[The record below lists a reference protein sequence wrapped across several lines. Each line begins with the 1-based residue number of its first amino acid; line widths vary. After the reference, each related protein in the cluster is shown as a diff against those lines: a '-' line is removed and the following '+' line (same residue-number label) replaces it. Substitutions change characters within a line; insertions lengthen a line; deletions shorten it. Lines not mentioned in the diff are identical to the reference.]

1 MPDDHLNEEDVFHP
15 RIDWALWRK
24 VLVFAKPYRWWLL
37 TLGTLGALCAGCDV
51 LLPIITRQLID
62 LIRTQGTN
70 APVLKYG
77 FAYVGII
84 AILATCIMIFIV
96 VAGRITTGVSYD
108 IRTAT
113 FAKLQ
118 ELPFSFYDKKAVGWL
133 MARMTSDTS
142 NLSRIMGWALL
153 DLVWGTFILSSIAVI
168 MFIYSW
174 KLALVVL
181 LIVPPLLWICRFFQ
195 VRLLLTS
202 RALRK
207 ANSHTTAGFNEGI
220 VGVRTSKSLV
230 REERNL
236 VEFSELTSTMFKHA
250 VSNALY
256 SALFLPLVLA
266 VCSIG
271 VGLAMWRGGLNVLA
285 GGISLGTL
293 IMFLQYAAFIQNPV
307 QELANM
313 LTMIQ
318 GAQAS
323 AERIVGL
330 LDTDPQIKDSKE
342 VLARI
347 EAHRKN
353 GAPNIALDG
362 LADHIETIEFRN
374 ITFSYNQNQEVLRNF
389 NLTVKAGQSI
399 ALVGPTGGGKT
410 TIVGLLCRFYEPTS
424 GQILINGIDYRQR
437 SLRWLQSKLGIVL
450 QQPHLFSGTIKENIR
465 YGKLSATDDEIFEAA
480 KRVNAHEFITA
491 LTDGYNSQVGE
502 GGGRLSTGQKQLIAL
517 ARAILANPQIFIM
530 DEATSSVDTQTERSI
545 QSAVERMLEARISF
559 VIAHRLSTIRSADR
573 ILVIENGQIVESG
586 PHRDLIR
593 RRGPYYE
600 LYTHQFAQEREEQV
614 LDLAANA
621 PA

>member
-24 VLVFAKPYRWWLL
+24 VLIFAKPYRSWLL
-37 TLGTLGALCAGCDV
+37 ALGILGVLCAGCDT
-51 LLPIITRQLID
+51 LLPLITGHLVD
-62 LIRTQGTN
+62 LIKSDGVR
-70 APVLKYG
+70 APVFKFG
-77 FAYVGII
+77 FLYLAII
-84 AILATCIMIFIV
+84 AALATFILIFIV

-108 IRTAT
+108 IRTAA

-133 MARMTSDTS
+133 MARMTSDCS

-153 DLVWGTFILSSIAVI
+153 DLVWGTFILTSISVI
-168 MFIYSW
+168 MFRLNW
-174 KLALVVL
+174 KLALIVL

-195 VRLLLTS
+195 VRLLLTA

-230 REERNL
+230 REQQNL
-236 VEFSELTSTMFKHA
+236 VEFSDLTSTMYKHA

-271 VGLAMWRGGLNVLA
+271 VGLALWRGGFDVLA
-285 GGISLGTL
+285 GAMTLGTL
-293 IMFLQYAAFIQNPV
+293 VTFLQYAAFIQNPV

-330 LDTDPQIKDSKE
+330 LDTDPQIKDSPQ

-347 EAHRKN
+347 DSQRKN
-353 GAPNIALDG
+353 PVPKTALDG
-362 LADHIETIEFRN
+362 LADHIDTIEFRDV
-374 ITFSYNQNQEVLRNF
+374 IFSYNENQEVLRNF

-424 GQILINGIDYRQR
+424 GQILINGIDYRER

-465 YGKLSATDDEIFEAA
+465 YGKLSASDDEIIEAA
-480 KRVNAHEFITA
+480 KRVNAHEFITG

-545 QSAVERMLEARISF
+545 QSAVERAALGEQPASNSVLTAPLRSMLPSPR
-559 VIAHRLSTIRSADR
+559 
-573 ILVIENGQIVESG
+573 
-586 PHRDLIR
+586 
-593 RRGPYYE
+593 
-600 LYTHQFAQEREEQV
+600 
-614 LDLAANA
+614 
-621 PA
+621 

>member
-24 VLVFAKPYRWWLL
+24 VLVFARPYRRWLMA
-37 TLGTLGALCAGCDV
+37 LGTLGMLCGLCDA
-51 LLPIITRQLID
+51 LLPIITGRLVD
-62 LIRTQGTN
+62 LIKIDGAH

-77 FAYVGII
+77 LFYLTTIFA
-84 AILATCIMIFIV
+84 LATFIMIFIV

-108 IRTAT
+108 IRTAA

-133 MARMTSDTS
+133 MARMTSDCS

-153 DLVWGTFILSSIAVI
+153 DLVWGTFILTTISII
-168 MFIYSW
+168 MFRLNW
-174 KLALVVL
+174 KLALIVL

-195 VRLLLTS
+195 VRLLITS

-230 REERNL
+230 REEQNL
-236 VEFSELTSTMFKHA
+236 AEFSQLTDTMYRHA

-271 VGLAMWRGGLNVLA
+271 VGLALWRGGFDVL
-285 GGISLGTL
+285 GGAMTLGTL
-293 IMFLQYAAFIQNPV
+293 VTFLQYAAFIQNPV

-313 LTMIQ
+313 LTMVQ

-330 LDTDPQIKDSKE
+330 LDTDPQIKDSPR
-342 VLARI
+342 VLERI
-347 EAHRKN
+347 DAQRKN
-353 GAPNIALDG
+353 PSAKMAIDG
-362 LADHIETIEFRN
+362 FAEHIETIEFRDVS
-374 ITFSYNQNQEVLRNF
+374 FSYNQGQEVLANF

-410 TIVGLLCRFYEPTS
+410 TIVGLLCRFYEPTE
-424 GQILINGIDYRQR
+424 GEILIDGVDYRKR
-437 SLRWLQSKLGIVL
+437 SLHWLQSKLGIVL

-465 YGKLSATDDEIFEAA
+465 YGKLSASNEEIVEAA

-491 LTDGYNSQVGE
+491 LTEGYESQVGE

-517 ARAILANPQIFIM
+517 ARAFLADPQIFVM

-545 QSAVERMLEARISF
+545 QSAVERVLEDRISF

-573 ILVIENGQIVESG
+573 ILVIENGQIAEEGS
-586 PHRDLIR
+586 HRELIR
-593 RRGPYYE
+593 RRGQYYE
-600 LYTHQFAQEREEQV
+600 LYTHQFAQEREERE
-614 LDLAANA
+614 LDLAAQT
-621 PA
+621 

>member
-1 MPDDHLNEEDVFHP
+1 MAEDHLNEEDPFHP

-24 VLVFAKPYRWWLL
+24 ILIFARPYRRLL
-37 TLGTLGALCAGCDV
+37 LVLSILGGLCAGCDV
-51 LLPIITRQLID
+51 LLPWLTGRLID
-62 LIRTQGTN
+62 LIKLDGAS
-70 APVLKYG
+70 APVFRYG
-77 FAYVGII
+77 FAYLSAV
-84 AILATCIMIFIV
+84 AILASCIWTFIV

-108 IRTAT
+108 IRTAA

-133 MARMTSDTS
+133 MARMTSDCS
-142 NLSRIMGWALL
+142 NLSRVMGWALL
-153 DLVWGTFILSSIAVI
+153 DLVWGTCVLTGITIA
-168 MFIYSW
+168 MFIRNW

-181 LIVPPLLWICRFFQ
+181 LIVPPLLWISRFFQ

-230 REERNL
+230 REKQNL
-236 VEFSELTSTMFKHA
+236 VEFSGLTSTMYGHA

-271 VGLAMWRGGLNVLA
+271 VGLALWRGGLDVL
-285 GGISLGTL
+285 GGAMTLGTL
-293 IMFLQYAAFIQNPV
+293 VTFIQYAAFIQNPV

-330 LDTDPQIKDSKE
+330 LDTDPQIKDSAD

-347 EAHRKN
+347 EEHRKN
-353 GAPNIALDG
+353 PRINVALDG
-362 LADHIETIEFRN
+362 LTDHIDTIEFRDV
-374 ITFSYNQNQEVLRNF
+374 TFSYNAGQEILHSF
-389 NLTVKAGQSI
+389 NLTVEAGQSI

-424 GQILINGIDYRQR
+424 GQILINGADYRQR

-465 YGKLSATDDEIFEAA
+465 YGKLSATDEEIIEAA
-480 KRVNAHEFITA
+480 KHVNAHEFITA
-491 LTDGYNSQVGE
+491 LEGGYNAPVGE

-545 QSAVERMLEARISF
+545 QSAVEHMLEDRISF

-573 ILVIENGQIVESG
+573 ILVIENGQIVEQG

-593 RRGPYYE
+593 RRGPYFD
-600 LYTHQFAQEREEQV
+600 LYTHQFAHEREEQV

-621 PA
+621 VQ

>member
-1 MPDDHLNEEDVFHP
+1 MPDDHLNEEDIFHP
-15 RIDWALWRK
+15 RINLALWRK
-24 VLVFAKPYRWWLL
+24 VLVFARPYRRWLVAL
-37 TLGTLGALCAGCDV
+37 SILGALCAGCDV
-51 LLPIITRQLID
+51 LLPMITGRLID
-62 LIRTQGTN
+62 LIKANSAG
-70 APVLKYG
+70 APILTYG
-77 FAYVGII
+77 LAFLGVI
-84 AILATCIMIFIV
+84 AILATCIMIFII

-153 DLVWGTFILSSIAVI
+153 DLVWGTFILSSIAVV

-230 REERNL
+230 REEQNL
-236 VEFSELTSTMFKHA
+236 VEFSELTSTMYKHA

-271 VGLAMWRGGLNVLA
+271 VALALWRGGFHVL
-285 GGISLGTL
+285 GGAMTLGTL
-293 IMFLQYAAFIQNPV
+293 VTFLQYAAFIQNPV

-313 LTMIQ
+313 LTMVQ

-330 LDTDPQIKDSKE
+330 LDTDAQIKDSPE

-347 EAHRKN
+347 ESQQKN
-353 GAPNIALDG
+353 PAPRTAIDG
-362 LADHIETIEFRN
+362 FPDHIDTLEFRN
-374 ITFSYNQNQEVLRNF
+374 VTFSYNPNQEILRNF
-389 NLTVKAGQSI
+389 NLTVKTGQSV

-424 GQILINGIDYRQR
+424 GSILINGIDYRQR
-437 SLRWLQSKLGIVL
+437 SLRWL
-450 QQPHLFSGTIKENIR
+450 
-465 YGKLSATDDEIFEAA
+465 
-480 KRVNAHEFITA
+480 
-491 LTDGYNSQVGE
+491 
-502 GGGRLSTGQKQLIAL
+502 
-517 ARAILANPQIFIM
+517 
-530 DEATSSVDTQTERSI
+530 
-545 QSAVERMLEARISF
+545 
-559 VIAHRLSTIRSADR
+559 
-573 ILVIENGQIVESG
+573 
-586 PHRDLIR
+586 
-593 RRGPYYE
+593 
-600 LYTHQFAQEREEQV
+600 
-614 LDLAANA
+614 
-621 PA
+621 

>member
-1 MPDDHLNEEDVFHP
+1 MPDDHLNEEDPFHP

-24 VLVFAKPYRWWLL
+24 VLVFARPYRRHLL
-37 TLGTLGALCAGCDV
+37 VLSMLGVLCAGCDV
-51 LLPIITRQLID
+51 ILPLITGHLID
-62 LIRTQGTN
+62 LIKTVGAG
-70 APVLKYG
+70 APVLRYG
-77 FAYVGII
+77 FAF
-84 AILATCIMIFIV
+84 LATVALLATFIFTFII

-108 IRTAT
+108 IRQAA

-133 MARMTSDTS
+133 MARMTSDCS

-153 DLVWGTFILSSIAVI
+153 DLVWGTFILTTIGVI
-168 MFIYSW
+168 MFIHNW
-174 KLALVVL
+174 KLALIVL

-230 REERNL
+230 REEQNL
-236 VEFSELTSTMFKHA
+236 VEFSHLTDTMYKHA

-271 VGLAMWRGGLNVLA
+271 VGLALWRGGFHVL
-285 GGISLGTL
+285 GGAMTLGTL
-293 IMFLQYAAFIQNPV
+293 VTFLQYAAFIQNPV

-330 LDTDPQIKDSKE
+330 LDTDPQIKDSPE

-347 EAHRKN
+347 ETHRQNKSPKT
-353 GAPNIALDG
+353 AIDG
-362 LADHIETIEFRN
+362 FPDHIDTIEFRD
-374 ITFSYNQNQEVLRNF
+374 ITFSYNAGQEILRSF
-389 NLTVKAGQSI
+389 NLTVHAGQSI
-399 ALVGPTGGGKT
+399 ALLGPTGGGKT

-450 QQPHLFSGTIKENIR
+450 QQPHLFSGTIRDNIR
-465 YGKLSATDDEIFEAA
+465 YGKLSATDEEIVEAA

-491 LTDGYNSQVGE
+491 LSDGYNSPVGE

-530 DEATSSVDTQTERSI
+530 DEATSSVDTQTERAI

-559 VIAHRLSTIRSADR
+559 VIAHRLSTIRSADQ
-573 ILVIENGQIVESG
+573 ILVIENGQITESG

-593 RRGPYYE
+593 RRGPYYD

-614 LDLAANA
+614 LGLAANA
-621 PA
+621 SS

>member
-1 MPDDHLNEEDVFHP
+1 MPDDHLNEEDPFHP
-15 RIDWALWRK
+15 KIDWALWRK
-24 VLVFAKPYRWWLL
+24 VLVFAKPYRRHLL
-37 TLGTLGALCAGCDV
+37 ILSLLGALTAGCDI
-51 LLPIITRQLID
+51 LLPWLTGRVID
-62 LIRTQGTN
+62 LIKLDGVN
-70 APVLKYG
+70 APVFRYG
-77 FAYVGII
+77 FAYLGIVSVLVAGI
-84 AILATCIMIFIV
+84 WTFII

-108 IRTAT
+108 IRTAA

-142 NLSRIMGWALL
+142 SLSRIMGWALL
-153 DLVWGTFILSSIAVI
+153 DLVWGTCVLTGITIA
-168 MFIYSW
+168 MFVHNW
-174 KLALVVL
+174 KLALIVL
-181 LIVPPLLWICRFFQ
+181 LIVPPLLWISRFFQ

-230 REERNL
+230 REKQNL
-236 VEFSELTSTMFKHA
+236 VEFSELTGTMYKHA

-271 VGLAMWRGGLNVLA
+271 VGLALWHGGLDVMSGTLT
-285 GGISLGTL
+285 LGTL
-293 IMFLQYAAFIQNPV
+293 VAFIQYAAFIQNPV

-313 LTMIQ
+313 LTMVQ

-330 LDTDPQIKDSKE
+330 LDTDPQIKDSPE

-347 EAHRKN
+347 DEHKRN
-353 GAPNIALDG
+353 GKPGVAIDG
-362 LADHIETIEFRN
+362 YGDHISTIEFRN
-374 ITFSYNQNQEVLRNF
+374 VTFSYNEGQEVFRNF
-389 NLTVKAGQSI
+389 NLIVSAGESI

-410 TIVGLLCRFYEPTS
+410 TIVGLLCRFYEPTE
-424 GQILINGIDYRQR
+424 GQILIDGIDYRQR

-465 YGKLSATDDEIFEAA
+465 YGKLTASDDEIIDAA
-480 KRVNAHEFITA
+480 KRVNAHEFISA
-491 LTDGYNSQVGE
+491 LALGYDSPVGE
-502 GGGRLSTGQKQLIAL
+502 GGNRLSTGQKQLVAL

-530 DEATSSVDTQTERSI
+530 DEATSSVDTQTERQI
-545 QSAVERMLEARISF
+545 QSAVERVLEDRISF

-573 ILVIENGQIVESG
+573 ILVIENGQITESG

-593 RRGPYYE
+593 QRGHYHD
-600 LYTHQFAQEREEQV
+600 LYTHQFAHEREEQV
-614 LDLAANA
+614 LESANA
-621 PA
+621 GK